1 MRWLMTLLAI
11 TVLGACSA
19 GSSGG
24 DQVPQRSA
32 SDLATVRAQAGL
44 DDATPTSGSRLPTVT
59 ATAKGGQP
67 SATVQRREQ
76 NPGLA
81 SDEAM
86 MAALLEPRDIATT
99 WTRSGY
105 DGYGTLPYCGSPAIE
120 DQFEQLGWAYGSYSA
135 VGGQWAEQWV
145 FRLSESDAQAA
156 MDYARSTLT
165 CERYTYELGGGN
177 DIYWDLDTLQLSP
190 PLDDAVALTMD
201 ISFQN
206 PVPTPQFGNIIIAR
220 QGEYVVVLLH
230 YGFRIDP
237 AVTST
242 MATAAIARI
251 GLIPDASV

>member
-1 MRWLMTLLAI
+1 MRWLVTLLAMM
-11 TVLGACSA
+11 VLSACSA

-24 DQVPQRSA
+24 DQVPQRSP

-44 DDATPTSGSRLPTVT
+44 DDATPTSRARLPTIT
-59 ATAKGGQP
+59 ATAKSSQP
-67 SATVQRREQ
+67 TATVQRREQ

-86 MAALLEPRDIATT
+86 LAALIEPRDIATT

-145 FRLSESDAQAA
+145 IRLSEPNAQAA

-177 DIYWDLDTLQLSP
+177 DIYWDMD
-190 PLDDAVALTMD
+190 PLNLPALGDDAVALAVNIT
-201 ISFQN
+201 FQN
-206 PVPTPQFGNIIIAR
+206 PVPTPQFGNIIIGR

-237 AVTST
+237 AVTAT
-242 MATAAIARI
+242 MAQAAIARI

>member
-1 MRWLMTLLAI
+1 MRWLVTLLAI
-11 TVLGACSA
+11 AVLSACSS
-19 GSSGG
+19 GSSGE
-24 DQVPQRSA
+24 QVPQRSA

-44 DDATPTSGSRLPTVT
+44 EDATPTSRARLPTVT
-59 ATAKGGQP
+59 ATARGGQP
-67 SATVQRREQ
+67 TPTVQQRDQ

-81 SDEAM
+81 SDDAM
-86 MAALLEPRDIATT
+86 LAALIEPRDIATT
-99 WTRSGY
+99 WTRGGY

-165 CERYTYELGGGN
+165 CERYAYELGSGN
-177 DIYWDLDTLQLSP
+177 DIYWDFDPLQLSP
-190 PLDDAVALTMD
+190 LGDDSLALTMD
-201 ISFQN
+201 ITFQN
-206 PVPTPQFGNIIIAR
+206 PVPTPQFGNVVIAR

-237 AVTST
+237 AVTAT